1 MSTQRPKNRLVMS
14 PDSSPTPAS
23 ESSPREAGQ
32 APGEQ
37 ELFTTGD
44 MARITNT
51 TLRTVRFYEEAG
63 ILRPARRTEGGH
75 RLFVREE
82 LERLRLVSDMR
93 EAGLSLDDIR
103 SLLELQ
109 SKARTGGDAAR
120 LASASL
126 KEIITS
132 LRSKVEVLQRLSGD
146 LERTVRHAEACLGC
160 ERTELFPHRCNECET
175 LLAKGPVPRGLR
187 VLWGMP
193 EDAAAQ
199 AGDAAAERA
208 AEGDEPAGDPA
219 AGARA
224 G

>member
-14 PDSSPTPAS
+14 SEPSSSPGG
-23 ESSPREAGQ
+23 ESAARATDG
-32 APGEQ
+32 ADEQ

-109 SKARTGGDAAR
+109 SKARTGGEAAR
-120 LASASL
+120 AASASL
-126 KEIITS
+126 KEILAS
-132 LRSKVEVLQRLSGD
+132 LRSKLEVLQRLSGD

-160 ERTELFPHRCNECET
+160 EKTELFPHRCNECET

-193 EDAAAQ
+193 EDAPAHAAD
-199 AGDAAAERA
+199 AGPDLAG
-208 AEGDEPAGDPA
+208 EGDEAGDP
-219 AGARA
+219 GTGVRA

>member
-14 PDSSPTPAS
+14 SEPSSVPGGESPPRAS
-23 ESSPREAGQ
+23 DGAE
-32 APGEQ
+32 EQ

-103 SLLELQ
+103 SLLEMQ
-109 SKARTGGDAAR
+109 TKARTGGEAAR
-120 LASASL
+120 AATASL
-126 KEIITS
+126 KEILGS
-132 LRSKVEVLQRLSGD
+132 LRSKLEVLQRLSGD

-160 ERTELFPHRCNECET
+160 EKTELFPHRCNECET

-193 EDAAAQ
+193 EEGGDAVDAAASAAT
-199 AGDAAAERA
+199 AGD
-208 AEGDEPAGDPA
+208 DEAGTS
-219 AGARA
+219 GARA

>member
-14 PDSSPTPAS
+14 SEPSSTS
-23 ESSPREAGQ
+23 GGESARRSTDGAE
-32 APGEQ
+32 EQ

-93 EAGLSLDDIR
+93 EAGMSLDDIR

-120 LASASL
+120 AASASL
-126 KEIITS
+126 KEILAS
-132 LRSKVEVLQRLSGD
+132 LRSKLEVLQRLSGD

-160 ERTELFPHRCNECET
+160 EKTELFPHRCNECET
-175 LLAKGPVPRGLR
+175 LLARGPVPRGLR

-193 EDAAAQ
+193 EDAAAWTIC
-199 AGDAAAERA
+199 AMVPR
-208 AEGDEPAGDPA
+208 PA
-219 AGARA
+219 ARVPGT
-224 G
+224 

>member
-1 MSTQRPKNRLVMS
+1 VSIPRPRNRLVVTS
-14 PDSSPTPAS
+14 AEPSSPVAGS
-23 ESSPREAGQ
+23 AAAGAPRPEGD
-32 APGEQ
+32 Q

-63 ILRPARRTEGGH
+63 ILRPARRSEGGH

-82 LERLRLVSDMR
+82 LERLRLASDMR

-103 SLLELQ
+103 SLLDLK
-109 SKARTGGDAAR
+109 STATTGGEAAR
-120 LASASL
+120 LATAALKDVIASL
-126 KEIITS
+126 HAKI
-132 LRSKVEVLQRLSGD
+132 EVLQRLSGD
-146 LERTVRHAEACLGC
+146 LQQAMLHAEACLGC
-160 ERTELFPHRCNECET
+160 EKAELFPHRCHECEA

-193 EDAAAQ
+193 ADGPHATDDATAA
-199 AGDAAAERA
+199 G
-208 AEGDEPAGDPA
+208 EGGAPV
-219 AGARA
+219 GARA